1 MLANSRFLDQESSNK
16 PATKSW
22 SMREIRF
29 RRTHNRE
36 SSVWQ
41 MLPWAKT
48 VLLRTFGLFW
58 APSKPHAILLSA
70 VKLTE
75 IRHLSFQVCTA
86 SRGFR
91 EWRTLQGRS
100 IGTCTQPIEQTNS
113 CSLPHPS
120 TTLLLHS
127 AGWAEGLLPTSL
139 ATAPCGTPGQSSPTL
154 EKSSAPHIS
163 FRASGLSEAF
173 CPDYLYWNH
182 CTFVGILGTAN
193 VVMRP
198 FSSVSIRGPCPI
210 ATKQQLSPICTW
222 RLFTTD
228 PRSKSSPKL
237 RKSVA
242 KACLAPI
249 RCSCSLSLSL
259 SLASQGN
266 RSVAADCAS
275 MSPSKNRVRSG
286 SCADCFPFSPDL
298 HGTPSGKILG
308 QFLGI

>member
-100 IGTCTQPIEQTNS
+100 IGICTQPIKSKQIAV
-113 CSLPHPS
+113 
-120 TTLLLHS
+120 HS
-127 AGWAEGLLPTSL
+127 HTHL
-139 ATAPCGTPGQSSPTL
+139 
-154 EKSSAPHIS
+154 
-163 FRASGLSEAF
+163 
-173 CPDYLYWNH
+173 
-182 CTFVGILGTAN
+182 
-193 VVMRP
+193 
-198 FSSVSIRGPCPI
+198 
-210 ATKQQLSPICTW
+210 QLSFCTLQVGPKVFCLRLW
-222 RLFTTD
+222 RL
-228 PRSKSSPKL
+228 L
-237 RKSVA
+237 RA
-242 KACLAPI
+242 EHPGKAVLP
-249 RCSCSLSLSL
+249 
-259 SLASQGN
+259 
-266 RSVAADCAS
+266 
-275 MSPSKNRVRSG
+275 
-286 SCADCFPFSPDL
+286 
-298 HGTPSGKILG
+298 
-308 QFLGI
+308 